1 MNARSAV
8 PDGGFAVHRT
18 SHARTPEERARL
30 MAAPRFG
37 EVFTDHM
44 ARATWTAEGGW
55 GERRVEP
62 YAPLELDPA
71 TAVLHYGQEVFE
83 GLKAFRHPDG
93 SVWTF
98 RPEANA
104 ARFATSAR
112 RMALPELPEEDFL
125 ASLRALVDADLDWVP
140 DGAGASLYLRPVLF
154 ASEALLVV
162 RGAQRAEYL
171 VIASPV
177 GPYFASGVQPVSIW
191 IAQDLHRAG
200 PGGTGAV
207 KTMGNYAASLVSQNE
222 ARAHG
227 CAQVCFLDAATSRN
241 LEELGGMNL
250 VLVRR
255 DGQVL
260 TPALSGSILPG
271 ITRDAILTLLREAG
285 HPVVEREVPL
295 AEVLADLASGEVT
308 EVFACGTAAVVAPV
322 GRLRGNGI
330 DQQVGDGAAGPV
342 TVAVRERLTDLQHG
356 RAPDP
361 HGWMHRLV

>member
-1 MNARSAV
+1 MTAESSVQGA
-8 PDGGFAVHRT
+8 GFAVHR
-18 SHARTPEERARL
+18 AAAPRAPQERDRL
-30 MAAPRFG
+30 MAQPRFG

-44 ARATWTAEGGW
+44 ARATWTAADGW

-62 YAPLELDPA
+62 YGPLALDPA
-71 TAVLHYGQEVFE
+71 TAVLHYGQEIFE
-83 GLKAFRHPDG
+83 GLKAYRHADG

-104 ARFATSAR
+104 ARLAVSAR
-112 RMALPELPEEDFL
+112 RMALPELPVEDFL
-125 ASLRALVDADLDWVP
+125 ASIEALVSVDVDWVP
-140 DGAGASLYLRPVLF
+140 DGPEASLYLRPVLF

-162 RGAQRAEYL
+162 RGAQRAEYV

-227 CAQVCFLDAATSRN
+227 CAQVCFLDAATARN

-255 DGQVL
+255 DGQVV

-285 HPVVEREVPL
+285 HPVVEREAPL
-295 AEVLADLASGEVT
+295 AEVLGDLASGEVT
-308 EVFACGTAAVVAPV
+308 EVFACGTAAVVAPI

-330 DQQVGDGAAGPV
+330 DQQVGDGTAGPV
-342 TVAVRERLTDLQHG
+342 TVAVRERLTDIQHG
-356 RAPDP
+356 RAPDT